1 MDLRNKRVLVVGLAR
16 TGRAVAQRL
25 RREGAIVT
33 ATDLRPPSAFGSVLR
48 ELMESQIGFEL
59 GIHRQETFLKQD
71 LIVVSPGV
79 PWHLPQLEGAR
90 RRRISIVPEVE
101 AASWFFQGTLIGIT
115 GTNGKTTTTTLLGQM
130 LEASEFP
137 TYVAGNIGVPLI
149 SAVDFFSPESI
160 VVAELSSFQLEA
172 IQHFRPHVAV
182 LLNISENH
190 LDRHGTFAAYVS
202 AKAQIFRNQQRDDF
216 AVLNADDPVVMG
228 LAPVIA
234 SRKIFFSREQDL
246 PEGVLLSKG
255 RILYRVGHLERMLL
269 EEREVKL
276 RGTFNVENIM
286 AAAAAACILGAD
298 FKAIRNVVR
307 EFTGVEHRLEFVKA
321 VRGIDFYNDSKA
333 TSVDAAVK
341 ALSTF
346 DRGVH
351 LILGGKDKG
360 APYTP
365 LRPLLEGRVKAVY
378 LIGSAADRIAED
390 LAGAHLQPAGDLGT
404 AVQMAFSRAVP
415 GDVVLLSPACS
426 SYDQFEDFEQRG
438 RAFKQAVDQLPN
450 TLSVPAS
457 REMPPDEGYA
467 AARSAAPGEAEY
479 PANPDAARVKIE
491 QIGHPRASKPSEPI
505 YIFEI
510 EATETAPPADVE
522 EPGIADDETTAIA
535 AAFPAPGVDESEEPL
550 SPYEVPATPPRVR
563 PARDEGTTDEPAVGG
578 LSENTRTKANAA
590 GRDPNLELF
599 SSEAAKLRRGEDK

>member
-1 MDLRNKRVLVVGLAR
+1 MMELRNKRVLVVGLAR

-33 ATDLRPPSAFGSVLR
+33 ATDLRPPSSFGSTLR
-48 ELMESQIGFEL
+48 DLMQSHIGFEL
-59 GIHRQETFLKQD
+59 GIHREETFLKQD

-79 PWHLPQLEGAR
+79 PWRLPQLEAAE
-90 RRRISIVPEVE
+90 RRRIPIVPEVE
-101 AASWFFQGTLIGIT
+101 AASWFFQGTLAGIT

-130 LEASEFP
+130 LEASGFS

-149 SAVDFFSPESI
+149 SAVDVFSPESI

-172 IQHFRPHVAV
+172 IRHFRPNVAI
-182 LLNISENH
+182 LLNITENH

-276 RGTFNVENIM
+276 RGAFNVQNVM
-286 AAAAAACILGAD
+286 AAAAAACVLGAD
-298 FKAIRNVVR
+298 FKAIRNVAR
-307 EFTGVEHRLEFVKA
+307 EFTGVEHRLEFVRA

-333 TSVDAAVK
+333 TSVDATAK

-360 APYTP
+360 APYAP
-365 LRPLLEGRVKAVY
+365 LRPLLEGRVKTVY
-378 LIGSAADRIAED
+378 LIGAAADRIAED
-390 LAGAHLQPAGDLGT
+390 LAGADLQHAGNLRT
-404 AVQMAFSRAVP
+404 AVQMAFSRAIP

-438 RAFKQAVDQLPN
+438 KAFKELVDRLPN
-450 TLSVPAS
+450 TLPVPATN
-457 REMPPDEGYA
+457 
-467 AARSAAPGEAEY
+467 AAPPLQAVVPTGFAASSPEGRAVDSDGARREREESTPPRYSTPAETAY
-479 PANPDAARVKIE
+479 V
-491 QIGHPRASKPSEPI
+491 
-505 YIFEI
+505 YEI
-510 EATETAPPADVE
+510 EAVETRPPTDSE
-522 EPGIADDETTAIA
+522 EPSLIDAAETTP
-535 AAFPAPGVDESEEPL
+535 FPSELVDESEEPL
-550 SPYEVPATPPRVR
+550 SPFEVTASPHEYHHITGDEESHRR
-563 PARDEGTTDEPAVGG
+563 PAPAPAQPENAR
-578 LSENTRTKANAA
+578 SENRSS
-590 GRDPNLELF
+590 RSDPNLELF
-599 SSEAAKLRRGEDK
+599 PSGTVKPRRGDGE